1 MFDWLSQLIEFGWDN
16 LSFLYNKVVK
26 EGIMKYNVLQIYH
39 STTVD
44 GVGFRSS
51 IYLAGCNHS
60 CPGCHNQ
67 ISWDFSGGE
76 IMDERAIL
84 NELKQYE
91 LDNVT
96 LTGGDPMYQWR
107 KLLPLVDSIHNGLKK
122 TIWVYTGFTWGELWS
137 NTMLKSEEDRK
148 AMMEFMSNVECIVDG
163 GFEIDKKGEYKFKGS
178 SNQRIIDVQRS
189 LESGIVVEW
198 VDPF

>member
-1 MFDWLSQLIEFGWDN
+1 
-16 LSFLYNKVVK
+16 
-26 EGIMKYNVLQIYH
+26 MKYNVLQIYH

-51 IYLAGCNHS
+51 IYLAGCNHG
-60 CPGCHNQ
+60 CPECHNQ

-76 IMDERAIL
+76 SMDERAIL
-84 NELKQYE
+84 NELKEHE

-96 LTGGDPMYQWR
+96 LTGGDPMYQWK
-107 KLLPLVDSIHNGLKK
+107 KLIPLVDSIHNGLKK
-122 TIWVYTGFTWGELWS
+122 TIWVYTGFTWEELWS
-137 NTMLKSEEDRK
+137 NIMLKTEEDRK

-163 GFEIDKKGEYKFKGS
+163 RFEIDKKGEYKFKGS
-178 SNQRIIDVQRS
+178 SNQRIIDVQQS
-189 LESGIVVEW
+189 LKNGTVVEW

>member
-1 MFDWLSQLIEFGWDN
+1 
-16 LSFLYNKVVK
+16 
-26 EGIMKYNVLQIYH
+26 MKYNVLQIYH

-51 IYLAGCNHS
+51 IYLAGCNHN

-76 IMDERAIL
+76 SMDERTIL
-84 NELKQYE
+84 NELKEHE

-96 LTGGDPMYQWR
+96 LTGGDPMYQWK
-107 KLLPLVDSIHNGLKK
+107 KLIPLVDSIHNGLKK
-122 TIWVYTGFTWGELWS
+122 TIWVYTGFTWEELWS
-137 NTMLKSEEDRK
+137 NLMLKSEEDRK

-163 GFEIDKKGEYKFKGS
+163 RFEIDKKGEYKFKGS

-189 LESGIVVEW
+189 LESRIVVEW

>member
-1 MFDWLSQLIEFGWDN
+1 
-16 LSFLYNKVVK
+16 
-26 EGIMKYNVLQIYH
+26 MKYNVLQIYH

-51 IYLAGCNHS
+51 IYLAGCNHG
-60 CPGCHNQ
+60 CLECHNQ

-76 IMDERAIL
+76 SMDERAIL
-84 NELKQYE
+84 NELKEHE

-107 KLLPLVDSIHNGLKK
+107 KLIPLVDSIHNGLKK
-122 TIWVYTGFTWGELWS
+122 TIWVYTGFTWEELWS
-137 NTMLKSEEDRK
+137 KIMLKSEEDRK
-148 AMMEFMSNVECIVDG
+148 AMMEFMSNIECIVDG
-163 GFEIDKKGEYKFKGS
+163 RFEIDKKGEYKFRGS
-178 SNQRIIDVQRS
+178 SNQRIIDVQQS
-189 LESGIVVEW
+189 LKNGIVVEW